1 MEIILYI
8 FAIIFGLLVVGL
20 LYTLVKDFKE
30 IVLGIVNG
38 CKPQLWYPITWIVSP
53 IWIVGYGLEKAFGW
67 NIIEKSSDTDSDG
80 LEKYHSTGNLKLDF
94 SNGDKIIVSQTSQ
107 RKAESVIRDF
117 LEFCDGDLKFESFK
131 ISSGQNLKIDCP
143 NQITFYDFS
152 ILTQHFCNKV
162 TKSWGIF
169 KSSWLTY
176 YSYSNKK
183 TFHNIVG
190 QTTDGQKFSIYTL
203 DDLYK
208 DQYLRLNQDL
218 EVKTF
223 SWNLINNGVQ
233 QNL

>member
-1 MEIILYI
+1 MEIVLYLFVVI
-8 FAIIFGLLVVGL
+8 FFLLLVGL
-20 LYTLVKDFKE
+20 AYTLVKDFKE
-30 IVLGIVNG
+30 IVLGLINM
-38 CKPQLWYPITWIVSP
+38 CRPQLFRPITWVISP
-53 IWIVGYGLEKAFGW
+53 IWFIGYGLEKAFGW
-67 NIIEKSSDTDSDG
+67 EIIEKHNDSDG
-80 LEKYHSTGNLKLDF
+80 LEKYPSTGNLKLDF
-94 SNGDKIIVSQTSQ
+94 SNGDKIIVSQTSK

-131 ISSGQNLKIDCP
+131 ISSSQNLKIDCP

-152 ILTQHFCNKV
+152 ILTQHFCNEV

-223 SWNLINNGVQ
+223 DWKLINNGVQ
-233 QNL
+233 QGL